1 MSYIITCS
9 TKILTLAIAP
19 FLFISV
25 DVLCKFAMMQCEYI
39 LLFPQ
44 EEEVLK
50 GQIYTFGSAFFK
62 KKKTFVCHYITM
74 PRLISNWE
82 NTNKESNCDAYNQ
95 TK

>member
-50 GQIYTFGSAFFK
+50 GQIYTFGSILQK
-62 KKKTFVCHYITM
+62 EKNICLPLYYM